1 MLKTNLQVECKSKQ
15 GTYQL
20 NMTVI
25 QSILL
30 GVVQG
35 ITEFLPISSSGHL
48 VIVPFFFNWEIPPA
62 EAFMFDVLVQVA
74 TLIAVLAFFW
84 KDFYVILR
92 GVLRGI
98 RRRKPF
104 ETQPA
109 RLGWY
114 ILLSA
119 VPAGIAGLLL
129 KDVIEAA
136 FSSPRMTGI
145 ALLATAVLL
154 VIAERVG
161 RRQHILENMTW
172 IDALIIG
179 VFQILALFPGL
190 SRSGSTIAGG
200 MTRDLNRPSAA
211 RFSFLMAVPIMLA
224 AGMNAM
230 LDLLR
235 IPNLSTLLPVF
246 IPGFIAAAVVG
257 YLAIGWLISFLTRY
271 SLYYF
276 AIYCTIMGLIVLLV
290 LP

>member
-1 MLKTNLQVECKSKQ
+1 
-15 GTYQL
+15 
-20 NMTVI
+20 MTVI

-30 GVVQG
+30 GIVQG

-48 VIVPFFFNWEIPPA
+48 VIVPFLLKWEIPPA
-62 EAFMFDVLVQVA
+62 EAFVFDVLVQVA

-92 GVLRGI
+92 GVLRGL

-109 RLGWY
+109 RMGWY

-119 VPAGIAGLLL
+119 IPAGIAGLFL

-136 FSSPRMTGI
+136 FSNPRMTGI
-145 ALLATAVLL
+145 ALLATALLL

-161 RRQHILENMTW
+161 RRQRILESISW
-172 IDALIIG
+172 VDALIIG
-179 VFQILALFPGL
+179 VYQILALFPGL

-224 AGMNAM
+224 AGLSAVI
-230 LDLLR
+230 DLLR
-235 IPNLSTLLPVF
+235 TPNLSALLPVF

-276 AIYCTIMGLIVLLV
+276 AIYCAIMGLIVLLV